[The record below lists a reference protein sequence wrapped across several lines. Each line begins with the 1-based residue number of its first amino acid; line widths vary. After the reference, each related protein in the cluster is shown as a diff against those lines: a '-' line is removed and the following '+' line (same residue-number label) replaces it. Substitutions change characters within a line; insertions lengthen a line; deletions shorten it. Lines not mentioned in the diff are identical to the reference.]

1 MKLRIFNIL
10 SLILLIFVFACNNTR
25 LSDEEIENKAI
36 AITKKLNEENID
48 IFRKWNF
55 GLRGQAEIWTKTVKD
70 STLYSCMYFKSTDT
84 VSIVAFNS
92 FIYSQDFPIKIELD
106 TSMYWRFEFKKS
118 LDQKIEIVGIDHNG
132 NDIVIKSNL
141 TENGIFENKSPF
153 EKMDSLSTLKDE
165 LGVYGISHIGR
176 IGDFIQFYI
185 TGQDVLTFIT
195 DYSTFDPRYKDVWIK
210 EFSKGKEIKENWN
223 LRRLDKPLD
232 NG

>member
-10 SLILLIFVFACNNTR
+10 TLTLLIFVSACSNSR

-36 AITKKLNEENID
+36 AITEKLNKENID

-55 GLRGQAEIWTKTVKD
+55 GLRGQAEIWTKTVED
-70 STLYSCMYFKSTDT
+70 STLYSCMYFQSTDT
-84 VSIVAFNS
+84 VSIVAFNN
-92 FIYSQDFPIKIELD
+92 FIYSQDFPLKIELD
-106 TSMYWRFEFKKS
+106 TSKYWRFEFKKS
-118 LDQKIEIVGIDHNG
+118 LDHKIEIVGIDHNG
-132 NDIVIKSNL
+132 KDIVIKSNQ
-141 TENGIFENKSPF
+141 TESEIFENKSPF
-153 EKMDSLSTLKDE
+153 VKMDSLSTLKDE

-185 TGQDVLTFIT
+185 TGQDVLTFIS

-210 EFSKGKEIKENWN
+210 EFSKGKEIKEKWN
-223 LRRLDKPLD
+223 LRRLDKPID